1 MPKPASGGVTVRQT
15 ARGSVYAL
23 RFRAYGQRH
32 YLTLGSSADGWSHA
46 RAQQELDNVL
56 ADVRRGIWR
65 PPVPAAVPELKT
77 DPNFHEFASRWLA
90 THRREWRENTVLD
103 YTWQLSCHLLPFFH
117 RHTLRQIT
125 IAEVDRYRDTKL
137 REGRISAVSINKTI
151 TRLAQI
157 LQVAVEYG
165 HIEQNPAVGRR
176 RRLRV
181 ARPAAVWLD
190 RAEQI
195 QALLDAAG
203 ELDAE
208 ARAQG
213 YPSARRTI
221 LATLVF
227 AGLRIG
233 ELTGLRWRDVDL
245 AGNRIFVRES
255 KTGAGVRTIE
265 LLPALRDELAEYK
278 ASMSVAAPD
287 DPVFAT
293 ASRRPLDVPN
303 IHKRVFAKSVERA
316 NRNLDHA
323 GDIPLPEGL
332 TPHKLRHT
340 FASLLVAL
348 GVDPGA
354 VMDQLGHADAGFTLR
369 VYRHAMRRTPGAR
382 AALQTLIGAP
392 DWALSGTGGA
402 FGLDQL
408 LSGGS
413 PPDQETAVEQEL
425 LFKPER
431 VSGFMT
437 YVPGDRSLMSRDIG
451 LTLA

>member
-1 MPKPASGGVTVRQT
+1 MKETAGGRVF
-15 ARGSVYAL
+15 AL
-23 RFRAYGQRH
+23 RFRAYGQRR
-32 YLTLGSSADGWSHA
+32 YLTLGTDEDGWNVA
-46 RAQQELDNVL
+46 RARTELENVL

-65 PPVPAAVPELKT
+65 PPTPPATPELHA
-77 DPNFHEFASRWLA
+77 DPTFHEFASQWVER
-90 THRREWRENTVLD
+90 HRREWRENTLLD
-103 YTWQLSCHLLPFFH
+103 YTWQLSSHLLPFFH

-125 IAEVDRYRDTKL
+125 IAEVDRYRDSKL

-157 LQVAVEYG
+157 LQVATEYG
-165 HIEQNPAVGRR
+165 YIDQNPAIGRR

-181 ARPAAVWLD
+181 TRPAPVWLD

-195 QALLDAAG
+195 EALLTAAS
-203 ELDAE
+203 ELDVE
-208 ARAQG
+208 ARGQG
-213 YPSARRTI
+213 YPSARRPI

-255 KTGAGVRTIE
+255 KTGAGVRMID

-278 ASMSVAAPD
+278 ASIRLLAPD

-293 ASRRPLDVPN
+293 ASGRALDVSN
-303 IHKRVFAKSVERA
+303 LHKRVFAKSVERA
-316 NRNLDHA
+316 NEALARR
-323 GDIPLPEGL
+323 GDVPLPEGL

-369 VYRHAMRRTPGAR
+369 VYRHAMRRTPAAR
-382 AALQTLIGAP
+382 AAFVDLVGAP
-392 DWALSGTGGA
+392 NWALSGTGGA
-402 FGLDQL
+402 LGIDQL
-408 LSGGS
+408 LGGDVPTDPEAGS
-413 PPDQETAVEQEL
+413 ERAFPA
-425 LFKPER
+425 KPER
-431 VSGFMT
+431 GLEPLT
-437 YVPGDRSLMSRDIG
+437 YRLQGDC
-451 LTLA
+451 